1 MVLKTRE
8 SVRYTEKKGDT
19 QVQNTEIHQAT
30 TAQHARSTENLER
43 SRMQNTWDTVELKK
57 NTKKSKIQ
65 KNIRMET
72 EKGDNGTS

>member
-1 MVLKTRE
+1 MVLNARE

-30 TAQHARSTENLER
+30 TAQHTRNTENLER

-57 NTKKSKIQ
+57 NTIKSKIQ
-65 KNIRMET
+65 KKIRMET
-72 EKGDNGTS
+72 GKGDKGIS